1 MLIRGCCAP
10 WPHLETMKVTEAAV
24 SADHYLKDTPQVYEW
39 KVHTIVGY
47 FRFLSEKSENKFL
60 SFPQRG
66 FCGAHRA
73 VAWIFYEF
81 STHSADH
88 TNASKIVILTMLQA
102 VN

>member
-1 MLIRGCCAP
+1 MEGTYSVL
-10 WPHLETMKVTEAAV
+10 HL
-24 SADHYLKDTPQVYEW
+24 L
-39 KVHTIVGY
+39 TIVGY

-88 TNASKIVILTMLQA
+88 TNASKIVILTMLEA
-102 VN
+102 ANFDFAKIKMLNPALR